1 MVAGGAISKDQ
12 PKATGMC
19 IYFVIAFV
27 CIGAILFGLDQGNWA
42 EAIEMDGFL
51 KTYCPY
57 DKTAGED
64 WTLCKVEPYPDEYS
78 QFLAWGSS
86 LVQLGA
92 FFGVLFVGPPV
103 AGIMGRLECMFA
115 GCFITII
122 GVVPMCLVTNKYHF
136 MAARFIAG
144 VGVGAVTFVLPMFIS
159 EVAPPAIR
167 GALGASYQLMM
178 VIGMLLATCLNVL
191 PVLSSLGI
199 GLEDVK
205 SFDYQAS
212 FSLPL
217 YPAVIICLGIFA
229 FPPSPRF
236 VLTKYY
242 GKPNEEEGDEKAR
255 AALLAL
261 RGNKEAAEFE
271 LAELKDHIEAE
282 AARPKGQW
290 ATLWRDPSIRKRV
303 IIANALQWMQQ
314 FTGINA
320 LLSFGPTML
329 KTAELEM
336 HPFVGQVVITCFNLG
351 ATVAMISLI
360 DKLGRRTLLLGG
372 AAGMFI
378 CMSGSAIVA
387 YCITE
392 LNMTNGTGM
401 ILLALLCGY
410 ISFFGIGWGGVPWVY
425 PSEIFPMDV
434 KEMALSTSVGSQW
447 LANFLIAYLVPLQTD
462 EWGLP
467 GTFAFYAVCLAV
479 NFAVVYF
486 FIPETAQRE
495 LDDMDQ
501 IFGARLP
508 MVSSSDSS
516 DDSSDSDEADTAK

>member
-1 MVAGGAISKDQ
+1 LSIGLHLGARKPAAMAGGVAAGGPISKNQ
-12 PKATGMC
+12 PKATGVC

-42 EAIEMDGFL
+42 EAIEMKGFL
-51 KTYCPY
+51 QTYCPS
-57 DKTAGED
+57 DD
-64 WTLCKVEPYPDEYS
+64 WKDCSREPYPKGYS
-78 QFLAWGSS
+78 GFLAWGSS

-92 FFGVLFVGPPV
+92 FFGVLFIGPPI

-115 GCFITII
+115 GCFITIL
-122 GVVPMCLVTNKYHF
+122 GVVPMCLVTDQYAF
-136 MAARFIAG
+136 MGARFVAG

-191 PVLSSLGI
+191 PVLGV
-199 GLEDVK
+199 EW
-205 SFDYQAS
+205 FDYQAS

-217 YPAVIICLGIFA
+217 YPAVIICLGILF
-229 FPPSPRF
+229 FPPSPRW
-236 VLTKYY
+236 VLTKYH
-242 GKPNEEEGDEKAR
+242 GKPNEKEGDERAR
-255 AALLAL
+255 AALLTL
-261 RGNKEAAEFE
+261 RGNKEAADFE
-271 LAELKDHIEAE
+271 LAELKEHIQEEAE
-282 AARPKGQW
+282 RPKGQW

-329 KTAELEM
+329 KEAQLEIN
-336 HPFVGQVVITCFNLG
+336 PFIGQVIITCFNLA
-351 ATVAMISLI
+351 ATVAMVTTI

-387 YCITE
+387 YCIVE
-392 LNMTNGTGM
+392 LKMTDGTGL

-410 ISFFGIGWGGVPWVY
+410 IASFGIGWGGVPWVY

-447 LANFLIAYLVPLQTD
+447 LANFLIAYLVPLQTHYI
-462 EWGLP
+462 GLP

-479 NFAVVYF
+479 NFAIVYF
-486 FIPETAQRE
+486 FIPETARRE

-508 MVSSSDSS
+508 VEEDSESDSDSS
-516 DDSSDSDEADTAK
+516 DNS

>member
-1 MVAGGAISKDQ
+1 
-12 PKATGMC
+12 
-19 IYFVIAFV
+19 
-27 CIGAILFGLDQGNWA
+27 
-42 EAIEMDGFL
+42 
-51 KTYCPY
+51 
-57 DKTAGED
+57 
-64 WTLCKVEPYPDEYS
+64 
-78 QFLAWGSS
+78 
-86 LVQLGA
+86 
-92 FFGVLFVGPPV
+92 
-103 AGIMGRLECMFA
+103 
-115 GCFITII
+115 
-122 GVVPMCLVTNKYHF
+122 
-136 MAARFIAG
+136 
-144 VGVGAVTFVLPMFIS
+144 
-159 EVAPPAIR
+159 
-167 GALGASYQLMM
+167 
-178 VIGMLLATCLNVL
+178 
-191 PVLSSLGI
+191 
-199 GLEDVK
+199 
-205 SFDYQAS
+205 
-212 FSLPL
+212 
-217 YPAVIICLGIFA
+217 
-229 FPPSPRF
+229 
-236 VLTKYY
+236 
-242 GKPNEEEGDEKAR
+242 
-255 AALLAL
+255 
-261 RGNKEAAEFE
+261 
-271 LAELKDHIEAE
+271 
-282 AARPKGQW
+282 
-290 ATLWRDPSIRKRV
+290 
-303 IIANALQWMQQ
+303 
-314 FTGINA
+314 
-320 LLSFGPTML
+320 ML

>member
-1 MVAGGAISKDQ
+1 MAGGVAAGGPISKDQ
-12 PKATGMC
+12 PKATGVC

-51 KTYCPY
+51 KTYCPS
-57 DKTAGED
+57 DDWEDCKEEKT
-64 WTLCKVEPYPDEYS
+64 YPKGYS
-78 QFLAWGSS
+78 VFLSWGSA

-92 FFGVLFVGPPV
+92 FFGVLFIGPPI
-103 AGIMGRLECMFA
+103 AGILGRLECMFV
-115 GCFITII
+115 GCFVTII

-136 MAARFIAG
+136 MGARFVAG
-144 VGVGAVTFVLPMFIS
+144 LGVGAVTFVLPMFIS

-191 PVLSSLGI
+191 PVLGV
-199 GLEDVK
+199 EW
-205 SFDYQAS
+205 FDYQAS

-217 YPAVIICLGIFA
+217 YPAVIICLGILC
-229 FPPSPRF
+229 FPPSPRW
-236 VLTKYY
+236 VLGKYY
-242 GKPNEEEGDEKAR
+242 GKPNEKEGDEKAR
-255 AALLAL
+255 AALLML

-271 LAELKDHIEAE
+271 LAELKEHIEQEAE
-282 AARPKGQW
+282 RPKGKW
-290 ATLWRDPSIRKRV
+290 ATLFRDPSIRKRV

-329 KTAELEM
+329 KEAKLEID
-336 HPFVGQVVITCFNLG
+336 PFIGQVIITCFNLA
-351 ATVAMISLI
+351 ATVVMILMI

-387 YCITE
+387 YCIVE
-392 LNMTNGTGM
+392 LKMTDGTGM

-410 ISFFGIGWGGVPWVY
+410 IASFGIGWGGVLWVY

-447 LANFLIAYLVPLQTD
+447 LANFLIAYLVPLQVNHI
-462 EWGLP
+462 GLP
-467 GTFAFYAVCLAV
+467 GTFAFYAACLAA

-486 FIPETAQRE
+486 FIPETARRE

-508 MVSSSDSS
+508 VEEDSDDDSDSS
-516 DDSSDSDEADTAK
+516 DHSSNGVE